1 MGSVIGGLYAT
12 GYNAAQIDSIFQS
25 TNFLMTQLTI
35 SSQDLLNFYERNN
48 ELYACFT
55 V

>member
-25 TNFLMTQLTI
+25 TNFNELI
-35 SSQDLLNFYERNN
+35 NDFIPRSSKIFYEGMMSCMR
-48 ELYACFT
+48 
-55 V
+55 

>member
-25 TNFLMTQLTI
+25 TNFNELI
-35 SSQDLLNFYERNN
+35 NDSSQDPLRIFYEGMMSCMR
-48 ELYACFT
+48 
-55 V
+55 